1 MCKRWVFSDNRLGFP
16 FEAGVITRIEN
27 PTTAA
32 GLHHQ
37 RNWRFPAGSQ
47 LVSSWRSQNVWAGDY
62 TEGGGRGNLL
72 DDYLSGWK
80 MGKCRGKVH
89 WATLIW
95 DNFQVMPH
103 LIADASRYWL
113 PAFWKSV
120 TEPCRGLVS
129 VEASQT
135 PQATWEQWCGLDRVY
150 LILLWKLPV
159 C

>member
-1 MCKRWVFSDNRLGFP
+1 MGVLWQQ
-16 FEAGVITRIEN
+16 AGVSLWSWCYYQDKEN
-27 PTTAA
+27 SNTTA

-47 LVSSWRSQNVWAGDY
+47 LVSSWRSQNVWADDY
-62 TEGGGRGNLL
+62 TEGGGGGEPSGWQ
-72 DDYLSGWK
+72 YLSGWN
-80 MGKCRGKVH
+80 MGKRRGKVH
-89 WATLIW
+89 WATLSW
-95 DNFQVMPH
+95 GNFQVMPH

-113 PAFWKSV
+113 PVFWKSV

-135 PQATWEQWCGLDRVY
+135 PQETWEQWCGLDHVN
-150 LILLWKLPV
+150 LILLWKLHV